1 MPSLQRI
8 LYLLLYYLAFPS
20 FIRTFDFVEGRLHLG
35 DPKKNEFSFGISL
48 DLINFLT
55 LRNENLFSFPS
66 LNRKFALP
74 LQGMNE
80 KFLSPLGDY
89 KKLVA
94 FQKSECIYDITVY
107 FVDHYLPKIGD
118 RTVDQ
123 MKQAAR
129 SGKQN
134 IAEGNETG
142 TTSMEA
148 CIKLVNVAKASLK
161 ELQEDYE
168 DYLRNQANHLW
179 EVNSVQCRNAR
190 QWCKAHSNPADYL
203 RVCELRDDITV
214 ANIALV
220 LIHQTDFLLRRLL
233 EKLKADFLENGGI
246 KEQMSQARRN
256 WREEHGMGYLNGS
269 HGKNGSH
276 GNNGPLP

>member
-1 MPSLQRI
+1 MHDS
-8 LYLLLYYLAFPS
+8 
-20 FIRTFDFVEGRLHLG
+20 T
-35 DPKKNEFSFGISL
+35 
-48 DLINFLT
+48 
-55 LRNENLFSFPS
+55 
-66 LNRKFALP
+66 
-74 LQGMNE
+74 

-89 KKLVA
+89 KHLIA
-94 FQKSECIYDITVY
+94 FKKSECIYDITNY
-107 FVDHYLPKIGD
+107 FIEHYLPMIGD

-168 DYLRNQANHLW
+168 DYLRNHQGQIW
-179 EVNSVQCRNAR
+179 DINSQQCRNAR
-190 QWCKAHSNPADYL
+190 QWCKNHSEPADYL
-203 RVCELRDDITV
+203 RVCQLRDDITL

-220 LIHQTDFLLRRLL
+220 LIHQTDFLLYRLL
-233 EKLKADFLENGGI
+233 EKLKKDFLENGGI

-256 WREEHGMGYLNGS
+256 WREQHGMGYLNGKS
-269 HGKNGSH
+269 GSYGRNESY
-276 GNNGPLP
+276 GNNGNNGNNGRNGNYNQSDNGHVDRK

>member
-1 MPSLQRI
+1 MSD
-8 LYLLLYYLAFPS
+8 S
-20 FIRTFDFVEGRLHLG
+20 
-35 DPKKNEFSFGISL
+35 
-48 DLINFLT
+48 
-55 LRNENLFSFPS
+55 
-66 LNRKFALP
+66 
-74 LQGMNE
+74 E
-80 KFLSPLGDY
+80 KFLAPKGDY
-89 KKLVA
+89 KNLIA
-94 FQKSECIYDITVY
+94 FQKTECIYDITLY
-107 FVDHYLPKIGD
+107 FVEHYLPQIGD

-168 DYLRNQANHLW
+168 DYLRNHGNRLW
-179 EVNSVQCRNAR
+179 DVNSQQCRNAR
-190 QWCKAHSNPADYL
+190 AWCKMHSASADYV
-203 RVCELRDDITV
+203 RVCKERDDITL

-220 LIHQTDFLLRRLL
+220 LIHQAVFLLKRLL
-233 EKLKADFLENGGI
+233 EKHKQDFLENGGI

-256 WREEHGMGYLNGS
+256 WREEHGLGYLNGKD
-269 HGKNGSH
+269 GKK
-276 GNNGPLP
+276 

>member
-1 MPSLQRI
+1 M
-8 LYLLLYYLAFPS
+8 
-20 FIRTFDFVEGRLHLG
+20 
-35 DPKKNEFSFGISL
+35 
-48 DLINFLT
+48 LT
-55 LRNENLFSFPS
+55 D
-66 LNRKFALP
+66 
-74 LQGMNE
+74 
-80 KFLSPLGDY
+80 KFLSPKGDY
-89 KKLVA
+89 KNLIA
-94 FQKSECIYDITVY
+94 FCKSECIYDITLY
-107 FVDHYLPKIGD
+107 FIEHYLPQIGD

-168 DYLRNQANHLW
+168 DYLRNHGNQMW
-179 EVNSVQCRNAR
+179 DVNSRQCRNAR
-190 QWCKAHSNPADYL
+190 AWCKEHSASADYM
-203 RVCELRDDITV
+203 RVCQLRNDITL

-233 EKLKADFLENGGI
+233 DRYKQEFLENGGI

-256 WREEHGMGYLNGS
+256 WREEHGMGYMNGNYR
-269 HGKNGSH
+269 KNGSNEDNS
-276 GNNGPLP
+276 GK

>member
-1 MPSLQRI
+1 MCIFATGIILMIPIIPKNSQKNNMPGN
-8 LYLLLYYLAFPS
+8 
-20 FIRTFDFVEGRLHLG
+20 D
-35 DPKKNEFSFGISL
+35 
-48 DLINFLT
+48 
-55 LRNENLFSFPS
+55 
-66 LNRKFALP
+66 
-74 LQGMNE
+74 

-89 KKLVA
+89 KNLIA
-94 FQKSECIYDITVY
+94 FKKSECIYDITLY
-107 FVDHYLPKIGD
+107 FVEHYLPMIGD

-168 DYLRNQANHLW
+168 DYLRNHGNQIW
-179 EVNSVQCRNAR
+179 DVDSQQCRNAR
-190 QWCKAHSNPADYL
+190 QWCKDHSEPADYQ
-203 RVCELRDDITV
+203 RVCQLRDDITL
-214 ANIALV
+214 ANVALV

-233 EKLKADFLENGGI
+233 EKLKKDFLENGGI

-256 WREEHGMGYLNGS
+256 WREQHGMGYLNGNYGRNEKDERDERD
-269 HGKNGSH
+269 GKNWKN
-276 GNNGPLP
+276 GNDGKNNRRL

>member
-1 MPSLQRI
+1 MPNS
-8 LYLLLYYLAFPS
+8 S
-20 FIRTFDFVEGRLHLG
+20 E
-35 DPKKNEFSFGISL
+35 
-48 DLINFLT
+48 FLT
-55 LRNENLFSFPS
+55 P
-66 LNRKFALP
+66 K
-74 LQGMNE
+74 
-80 KFLSPLGDY
+80 GDY
-89 KKLVA
+89 KNLIA
-94 FQKSECIYDITVY
+94 FQKTECIYDITLY
-107 FVDHYLPKIGD
+107 FVGHYLPKIGD

-123 MKQAAR
+123 MVQAAR

-168 DYLRNQANHLW
+168 DYLRNHGNQMW
-179 EVNSVQCRNAR
+179 DINSEQCRNAR
-190 QWCKAHSNPADYL
+190 LWCREHLKPAEYM

-220 LIHQTDFLLRRLL
+220 LIHQADYLLRQLL
-233 EKLKADFLENGGI
+233 EKHKKDFLENGGI
-246 KEQMSQARRN
+246 KEQMSAARRN

-269 HGKNGSH
+269 VGNVGKNG
-276 GNNGPLP
+276 NK

>member
-1 MPSLQRI
+1 MPTS
-8 LYLLLYYLAFPS
+8 
-20 FIRTFDFVEGRLHLG
+20 D
-35 DPKKNEFSFGISL
+35 K
-48 DLINFLT
+48 FLT
-55 LRNENLFSFPS
+55 P
-66 LNRKFALP
+66 K
-74 LQGMNE
+74 
-80 KFLSPLGDY
+80 GDY
-89 KKLVA
+89 KNLIA
-94 FQKSECIYDITVY
+94 FQKSECIYDITLY
-107 FVDHYLPKIGD
+107 FIEHYLPKIGD

-168 DYLRNQANHLW
+168 DYLRNHGNQMW
-179 EVNSVQCRNAR
+179 DVNSQQCRNAR
-190 QWCKAHSNPADYL
+190 AWCKEHSAPADYM
-203 RVCELRDDITV
+203 RVCELRDDITL

-233 EKLKADFLENGGI
+233 EKYKQEFLENGGI
-246 KEQMSQARRN
+246 KEQMSQARRS
-256 WREEHGMGYLNGS
+256 WREEHGMGYLNGNYR
-269 HGKNGSH
+269 KNGNNEDNF
-276 GNNGPLP
+276 GNK

>member
-1 MPSLQRI
+1 MPTTTS
-8 LYLLLYYLAFPS
+8 
-20 FIRTFDFVEGRLHLG
+20 
-35 DPKKNEFSFGISL
+35 
-48 DLINFLT
+48 NFLT
-55 LRNENLFSFPS
+55 Q
-66 LNRKFALP
+66 K
-74 LQGMNE
+74 
-80 KFLSPLGDY
+80 GDY
-89 KKLVA
+89 KRLIA
-94 FQKSECIYDITVY
+94 FQKSECIYDITAY
-107 FVDHYLPKIGD
+107 FIEHYLPKIGD

-168 DYLRNQANHLW
+168 DYLRNHGNQLW
-179 EVNSVQCRNAR
+179 SVDSPQCRNAR
-190 QWCKAHSNPADYL
+190 VWCKEHSKPVDYI
-203 RVCELRDDITV
+203 RVCHLRDDITV

-220 LIHQTDFLLRRLL
+220 LIHQTDYLLRRLL
-233 EKLKADFLENGGI
+233 EKFKTDFLEHGGI

-256 WREEHGMGYLNGS
+256 WREEHGMGYLNGRNGS
-269 HGKNGSH
+269 YGKNGNDGKAH
-276 GNNGPLP
+276 